1 MIDFAPGPDPRVP
14 VRMFSG
20 FTLADGRRGGV
31 CWDQKPRC
39 PAVSAGTGS
48 RPATRSSCA
57 TSPPTPWSLA
67 CTRTGA
73 TRPSAGSDSTVSLN
87 TFGGSAAVRGT
98 GERWWLAVEV
108 TDAHVRAMRER
119 PMIFLERMSLLAC
132 VLPGVD
138 LDLLGAGDV
147 DDGG

>member
-1 MIDFAPGPDPRVP
+1 M
-14 VRMFSG
+14 
-20 FTLADGRRGGV
+20 
-31 CWDQKPRC
+31 
-39 PAVSAGTGS
+39 
-48 RPATRSSCA
+48 
-57 TSPPTPWSLA
+57 
-67 CTRTGA
+67 
-73 TRPSAGSDSTVSLN
+73 
-87 TFGGSAAVRGT
+87 RGT